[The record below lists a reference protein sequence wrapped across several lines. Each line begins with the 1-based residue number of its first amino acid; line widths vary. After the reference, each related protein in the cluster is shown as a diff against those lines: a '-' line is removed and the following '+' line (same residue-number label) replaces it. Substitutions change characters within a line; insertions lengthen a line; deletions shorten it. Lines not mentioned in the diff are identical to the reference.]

1 MVTMEVNWEE
11 VARNLAGALDCC
23 VTQIQQMKGLF
34 PDDDGNIADA
44 LQEAEEA
51 DSMFV
56 QAREAAKVPVID
68 IEKLDWES
76 LKKAISE
83 CPRWIEGGK
92 HGLMMNDILW
102 KIHHW
107 IKAGAPLPPDPVD
120 ASRVEAIAEK
130 IRDAGDEN
138 VLDEMVQ
145 DAFSDQASAVNNSG
159 LSAQIRSLLEND
171 YGEQEIL
178 EHAGASAGVTCRG

>member
-23 VTQIQQMKGLF
+23 VTQIEQMKGLF
-34 PDDDGNIADA
+34 PDDDGNIAEA

-51 DSMFV
+51 ERML
-56 QAREAAKVPVID
+56 ARAHEAAKVPVID
-68 IEKLDWES
+68 IEKLEWES
-76 LKKAISE
+76 LQKAISE

-92 HGLMMNDILW
+92 HGLAMNGILW
-102 KIHHW
+102 EIHHW

-138 VLDEMVQ
+138 VLDEMVH

-159 LSAQIRSLLEND
+159 LSAQIRYLLEND
-171 YGEQEIL
+171 FGEQEIL
-178 EHAGASAGVTCRG
+178 DNAGIQSGISCGR